1 MDGLCT
7 TCLCKG
13 RKLFTLEA
21 TGLYE
26 LFSQILNE
34 ISISD
39 VKKECTH
46 ICWECFAKAKNWKK
60 FRNQAQN
67 SYKLLM
73 GHTQQAA
80 HTLISYT
87 TLTTHHIKHISYPD
101 NAIKPENFFTDDEIK
116 SELMIKSEEET
127 EHCEPETFV
136 NEINMRIPKKKEK
149 EETSKKLKKK
159 LKGHKFKTTRKKK
172 TLTDKSH
179 KRSPSP
185 VDDIDDC
192 ENGLND
198 AIDNKDDMNDLE
210 EYTAGHD
217 EMDNKKDERCAKIP
231 PKSKKK
237 MKVEKSNTTRKK
249 KSLKEDT
256 VKSNLASVDDCYNGL
271 DAMLDGKVNS
281 KDVENHHDD
290 LVNDEKQETKEI
302 LPEDNKD
309 IYKQVFANKSVL
321 GEKPQCVECGK
332 MFSSKK
338 TFRYHW
344 NVLHK
349 GQNRYPC
356 PICGKVYQW
365 KSNLGRHLRSHKARD
380 SGELYC
386 ELCDKRFASVATYKQ
401 HLRVS
406 RRHVTESEFSFM
418 CNECGKKFVS
428 KTRLRDHIDW
438 EHLKKIK
445 FRCQLCHKQTI
456 FYHNNQHN
464 HRRKEKPAP
473 RKTVHSGTWNDY
485 FALRLRNAFGTY
497 SELKRTVQFRPQVPK
512 KTGKNSI
519 TSTELVSA
527 SLAPLLG
534 LELFGPS
541 PKLSKQT
548 FVGRL
553 FHLCAQWTTV

>member
-60 FRNQAQN
+60 FSNQAQN

-101 NAIKPENFFTDDEIK
+101 NAIKPKNFFTDDEIK
-116 SELMIKSEEET
+116 SELKIKSEEET

-149 EETSKKLKKK
+149 EETLKKLRKK

-179 KRSPSP
+179 KPSPSP

-210 EYTAGHD
+210 EYTVGHD
-217 EMDNKKDERCAKIP
+217 EMDNKKDERCV
-231 PKSKKK
+231 
-237 MKVEKSNTTRKK
+237 KVF
-249 KSLKEDT
+249 
-256 VKSNLASVDDCYNGL
+256 
-271 DAMLDGKVNS
+271 NS
-281 KDVENHHDD
+281 FVLQVSE
-290 LVNDEKQETKEI
+290 E
-302 LPEDNKD
+302 NKD

-365 KSNLGRHLRSHKARD
+365 KSPGSAARD

-445 FRCQLCHKQTI
+445 FRCHLCHKEVINYMGDDITI
-456 FYHNNQHN
+456 IYNYNDMQKDKKYNCGHLCLRFLSNVY
-464 HRRKEKPAP
+464 KMIIY
-473 RKTVHSGTWNDY
+473 KTN
-485 FALRLRNAFGTY
+485 
-497 SELKRTVQFRPQVPK
+497 SEIVAAHTLSSPTSMKLQPK
-512 KTGKNSI
+512 KSSKKSKK
-519 TSTELVSA
+519 
-527 SLAPLLG
+527 
-534 LELFGPS
+534 LEMLPALMSHQQSGMHLPGP
-541 PKLSKQT
+541 
-548 FVGRL
+548 
-553 FHLCAQWTTV
+553 A